1 MKLTHGVM
9 KLVDTERIGAVIV
22 AAGLSSRMG
31 EFKPLLPFCGNT
43 VVGTIVST
51 LRSVG
56 AESIVVVTGREAE
69 RLKTALGSGVE
80 YVHNASYASTPMF
93 VSACLGLSEAQY
105 RAERIFFTP
114 ADTPLFTRE
123 TLLRLL
129 KSEAQVIVPT
139 HFGSSGHPVLLNARV
154 VPKILGHP
162 EGTLREA
169 LAACGPAEYIEVPD
183 SGVLLDVDTPSDYAL
198 SRLLAALRRAEP
210 HHAEARARTLAEAG
224 QLRLAEIV
232 RQYMLPN
239 ED

>member
-1 MKLTHGVM
+1 
-9 KLVDTERIGAVIV
+9 
-22 AAGLSSRMG
+22 MG